1 MESWQRNTRM
11 MHQIGE
17 FLDLDP
23 DKSDMVADF
32 IALIEALR
40 EGLTHIDDGFHI
52 PDSQINVLFLTKLK
66 ECAGWSDWATTML
79 RDSRLSASNPEDRMS
94 FRELADLAMEQERIR
109 QTPGKGRR
117 RGNTTSERDFAFPQ
131 KTPIHPDTLTQDDIN
146 AFVVQRMAHD
156 DKTDNRSKSVRGHNK
171 RPSQE
176 EINDYV
182 IQQMQREQAG
192 KSHHHG
198 HQELASRNQPHR
210 RPAQCSFCGDKHHQV
225 ANCWRRWRVAV
236 EAPQG
241 QFVPKRV
248 EYKFQIPGQ
257 PPMYRSGFTLF

>member
-1 MESWQRNTRM
+1 MDSWQRNTRM
-11 MHQIGE
+11 MHHIGE
-17 FLDLDP
+17 FFDLDP

-40 EGLTHIDDGFHI
+40 EGLTLIDDGFHI
-52 PDSQINVLFLTKLK
+52 PDSHINLLFLTKLK
-66 ECAGWSDWATTML
+66 ECPRWSSWATTML
-79 RDSRLSASNPEDRMS
+79 RDSRVNASNPGDRMS
-94 FRELADLAMEQERIR
+94 FQELADLARKQESLR
-109 QTPGKGRR
+109 QLPGRR
-117 RGNTTSERDFAFPQ
+117 RQRDAISERDFAFPQ
-131 KTPIHPDTLTQDDIN
+131 RTSIGPDTLTQDDIN
-146 AFVVQRMAHD
+146 AFIVRRMTHD
-156 DKTDNRSKSVRGHNK
+156 EKMHNRNRSIRGHNK

-182 IQQMQREQAG
+182 IQQMQREEAD
-192 KSHHHG
+192 KSHDR
-198 HQELASRNQPHR
+198 QQAQAPSRQPR
-210 RPAQCSFCGDKHHQV
+210 TRPTPCSFCGDKHHQV

-248 EYKFQIPGQ
+248 DYKFQLPGQ